1 MQNWNKI
8 PLFRLLL
15 PLIIGIVLAFY
26 YSFSAEYFFII
37 SSCLG
42 FLILLSHF
50 LKSIFSDYSK
60 RWVFGLFLNLFFV
73 TFGIFITENQKPEN
87 ESNHYTNY
95 PSRNSVIRLLEDVI
109 VKQNSYKCEVE
120 VIAVKSDEKWVNTS
134 GKAILYLAKDS
145 LSELLQFGDELII
158 NSQWK
163 SIDAPTNPAQFNY
176 KNYLYNSGILSQQY
190 VNAKS
195 WKLVKS
201 QETFSITKAAFVYQR
216 KLLNILKSN
225 FKDDELSV
233 LSALLLGYKDFL
245 DREIIMVY
253 SSSGAMHVLAVS
265 GLHVGIIFMVLNS
278 LLFFFDKIKYGS
290 YLKAI
295 LLLLSLWIYALIT
308 GMSPSVLRAATMF
321 SFVIVGGALKRQTNI
336 YNTLAASA
344 FILLLHNP
352 FILLQVG
359 FQLSYAAVLGIVYLQ
374 PKLYK
379 WYRPSNWLLDKIW
392 AITAVSIAAQI
403 ATFPLGIYYFNQFP
417 NYFLLSNLFVIPL
430 ATFII
435 IGGILLFVI
444 HAIPLIPQYLVWAVN
459 KLLLFLN
466 FSVEWVDGL
475 PFSLSLGI
483 SITILE
489 TVLIY
494 SIILLI
500 LPAFINRNFQKIKIA
515 LFLTLLLISFQI
527 FEKMTIQNQHYFVVY
542 NIADE
547 RAIDFVDGTKSYFV
561 ASEHL
566 NNDQSKMRFNIM
578 NYRWERG
585 IQKSNLITDLF
596 SHQNYFKNGN
606 FIQFYDQRILL
617 WDQEFKKPSNIAK
630 MQFDF
635 IIVSDKVKINLEN
648 ITCKQLIIDSSV
660 SYYASEQIK
669 KECLKWDIPFYDVST
684 EGAYLFENSIKF

>member
-1 MQNWNKI
+1 MQYWNKI
-8 PLFRLLL
+8 PLFRLLI

-109 VKQNSYKCEVE
+109 VKQNSYKCEVK

-190 VNAKS
+190 VDAKS

-278 LLFFFDKIKYGS
+278 LLFFFDKIKYGR

-344 FILLLHNP
+344 FILLLYDP
-352 FILLQVG
+352 FILLQV
-359 FQLSYAAVLGIVYLQ
+359 
-374 PKLYK
+374 
-379 WYRPSNWLLDKIW
+379 
-392 AITAVSIAAQI
+392 
-403 ATFPLGIYYFNQFP
+403 
-417 NYFLLSNLFVIPL
+417 
-430 ATFII
+430 
-435 IGGILLFVI
+435 
-444 HAIPLIPQYLVWAVN
+444 
-459 KLLLFLN
+459 
-466 FSVEWVDGL
+466 
-475 PFSLSLGI
+475 
-483 SITILE
+483 
-489 TVLIY
+489 
-494 SIILLI
+494 
-500 LPAFINRNFQKIKIA
+500 
-515 LFLTLLLISFQI
+515 
-527 FEKMTIQNQHYFVVY
+527 
-542 NIADE
+542 
-547 RAIDFVDGTKSYFV
+547 
-561 ASEHL
+561 
-566 NNDQSKMRFNIM
+566 
-578 NYRWERG
+578 
-585 IQKSNLITDLF
+585 
-596 SHQNYFKNGN
+596 
-606 FIQFYDQRILL
+606 
-617 WDQEFKKPSNIAK
+617 
-630 MQFDF
+630 
-635 IIVSDKVKINLEN
+635 
-648 ITCKQLIIDSSV
+648 
-660 SYYASEQIK
+660 
-669 KECLKWDIPFYDVST
+669 
-684 EGAYLFENSIKF
+684 